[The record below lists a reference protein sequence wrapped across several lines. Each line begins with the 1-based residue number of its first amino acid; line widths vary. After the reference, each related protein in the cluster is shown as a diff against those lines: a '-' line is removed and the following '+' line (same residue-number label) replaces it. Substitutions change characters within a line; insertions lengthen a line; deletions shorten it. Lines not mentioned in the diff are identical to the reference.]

1 MTPIMTRAE
10 AVPVFKSTMS
20 EGKKVSEA
28 LCHEKENVVEDGTS
42 SNTFTKVKKKKK
54 KETANYRSY
63 KGLLIAKF
71 WASLSYEKWTYEYYS
86 VHGLTCS
93 SQKPVWNNL

>member
-10 AVPVFKSTMS
+10 AAPAFKSTMS

-28 LCHEKENVVEDGTS
+28 LCHEKENVVEDGTC

-54 KETANYRSY
+54 KKKKRLITDLIRVFLLLNSGPVYRMKS
-63 KGLLIAKF
+63 GPTSIIQ
-71 WASLSYEKWTYEYYS
+71 
-86 VHGLTCS
+86 CMD
-93 SQKPVWNNL
+93 